1 MEEAMAR
8 ITLFAAALAAS
19 IPAAALAHHGWSSYD
34 ETKPITVTG
43 TLQNVA
49 WSNPHGSAQ
58 MRWQGKQ
65 WNVVLAPV
73 ARMEARGLTSA
84 MIDKG
89 QKVTLVGYARKDGTA
104 EMRIERITA
113 GGKTVELR

>member
-1 MEEAMAR
+1 MTR
-8 ITLFAAALAAS
+8 ITLFAAVLAVT

-43 TLQNVA
+43 ALQNVA

-73 ARMEARGLTSA
+73 ARMEARGLASA

-89 QKVTLVGYARKDGTA
+89 QKVTLTGYARKDGTA
-104 EMRIERITA
+104 EMRIERIKV
-113 GGKTVELR
+113 GDKTVELR

>member
-1 MEEAMAR
+1 MAR
-8 ITLFAAALAAS
+8 ITLFAAALAVT

-34 ETKPITVTG
+34 ESKPLTVTG
-43 TLQNVA
+43 ALQNVA
-49 WSNPHGSAQ
+49 WTNPHGSATMQ
-58 MRWQGKQ
+58 WRGKP
-65 WNVVLAPV
+65 WHIVLAPV
-73 ARMEARGLTSA
+73 ARMEARGLSAA

-89 QKVTLVGYARKDGTA
+89 QKVTLTGYARKDGTA